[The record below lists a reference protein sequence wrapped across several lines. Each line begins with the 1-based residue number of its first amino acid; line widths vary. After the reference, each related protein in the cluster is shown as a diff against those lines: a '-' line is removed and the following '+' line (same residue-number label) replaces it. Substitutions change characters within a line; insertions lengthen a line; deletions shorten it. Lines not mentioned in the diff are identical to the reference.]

1 MHYGPNAGT
10 AYTSMPARKGR
21 QENMGKPLGTANPK
35 AAQRSSS
42 TGPKDGKKKSWEGS
56 RLAWKCTEVVEAT
69 LPGIILHLAGN
80 KSHCPGEPVG
90 RGGGH
95 RRCYSYH
102 LCGPAG
108 GESHGREGAGG
119 DQHQKPSHD
128 DCGNQWL
135 YFFARKRA
143 RWEES

>member
-21 QENMGKPLGTANPK
+21 QENMGKPRCTANPK
-35 AAQRSSS
+35 AAQRSSF
-42 TGPKDGKKKSWEGS
+42 TGPKDEKKKSREGS

-90 RGGGH
+90 RGRGH
-95 RRCYSYH
+95 TRCDSYH

-108 GESHGREGAGG
+108 GGSQGGRC
-119 DQHQKPSHD
+119 DRHQKPSHD
-128 DCGNQWL
+128 NRGNKWL

-143 RWEES
+143 WWEESKK